1 MITTTLSATQ
11 LPLENYRQNQL
22 NTVNATRTT
31 EKVFEENFYLET
43 DKVSLSYSSES
54 IVTYNSSLTI
64 QGSHGDGFDLLRGLV
79 LNIFKDQGIDHQIPI
94 NDQEIDL
101 SGISQEEAQSLI
113 EDDGYFGVEQT
124 SDRIVDFAVGLSG
137 DDPSRLDAI
146 KQGVEQ
152 GFQEALDAFGGWLP
166 DISYATYNTVMEKLD
181 IWAGITHSSEA

>member
-1 MITTTLSATQ
+1 MAFEGTQ
-11 LPLENYRQNQL
+11 
-22 NTVNATRTT
+22 
-31 EKVFEENFYLET
+31 
-43 DKVSLSYSSES
+43 
-54 IVTYNSSLTI
+54 
-64 QGSHGDGFDLLRGLV
+64 GDGFDLLRGLV
-79 LNIFKDQGIDHQIPI
+79 LNILKEQGVDHQIPV
-94 NDQEIDL
+94 NDQEINL
-101 SGISQEEAQSLI
+101 SEISQEEAQSLI

-137 DDPSRLDAI
+137 DDTSRLDAI

>member
-54 IVTYNSSLTI
+54 IVTYTSSLTI
-64 QGSHGDGFDLLRGLV
+64 EGSQGDGFDLLRGLV
-79 LNIFKDQGIDHQIPI
+79 LNIFKDQGIDHQIPV

-152 GFQEALDAFGGWLP
+152 GFQEALDAFGGRLP

>member
-1 MITTTLSATQ
+1 MITDTLSATQ

-22 NTVNATRTT
+22 NAISATRST
-31 EKVFEENFYLET
+31 ETVFKENFYLET

-54 IVTYNSSLTI
+54 IITYNSSMTI
-64 QGSHGDGFDLLRGLV
+64 EGTQGDGFDLLRGLV
-79 LNIFKDQGIDHQIPI
+79 LNILKDQGVDHQIPV
-94 NDQEIDL
+94 NGQEINL
-101 SGISQEEAQSLI
+101 SEISQEEAQSLI

>member
-1 MITTTLSATQ
+1 MIATTLSATQ

-22 NTVNATRTT
+22 NAVNATRTT

-64 QGSHGDGFDLLRGLV
+64 EGSQGDGFDLLRGLV
-79 LNIFKDQGIDHQIPI
+79 LNILKDQGIGHQIPV

-101 SGISQEEAQSLI
+101 SEISREEAQSLI